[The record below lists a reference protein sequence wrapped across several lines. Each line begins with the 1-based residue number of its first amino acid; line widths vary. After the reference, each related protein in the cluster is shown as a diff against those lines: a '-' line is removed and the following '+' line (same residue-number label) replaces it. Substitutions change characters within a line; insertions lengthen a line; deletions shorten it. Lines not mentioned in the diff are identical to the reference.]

1 MHNLSPLTGEPPVQ
15 GVDIKRVRQAGFSLV
30 EVTMAIGIV
39 AFAFVALLGLLPTGL
54 GVFRQSIDSA
64 NQMWIM
70 QNLNSMV
77 QVTPWD
83 KIPDLEK
90 FTFYFDEE
98 ARLTD
103 RVSPEG
109 GEEAD
114 QERIDKRLYAVKL
127 LVTEPVRPGD
137 DAKGTQEQAYS
148 QNVLRVVGVIA
159 PYVNPVAMKEFEAV
173 KDIDDLTPK
182 EGKRTEL
189 QTQAFLVTRMES
201 MVKAP
206 NP

>member
-54 GVFRQSIDSA
+54 GVFRQSIDSS

-83 KIPDLEK
+83 KIEDLEK

-98 ARLTD
+98 ARMTD
-103 RVSPEG
+103 RVSPDA
-109 GEEAD
+109 GEDVDE
-114 QERIDKRLYAVKL
+114 ETISKRLYAVKL
-127 LVTEPVRPGD
+127 LVSKPIRPGD
-137 DAKGTQEQAYS
+137 SGEGKEESAYS
-148 QNVLRVVGVIA
+148 ENVLRIVGVIA
-159 PYVNPVAMKEFEAV
+159 PYMNPVAMKEFEGV
-173 KDIDDLTPK
+173 KNTDDLIPK
-182 EGKRTEL
+182 PGKRTAL
-189 QTQAFLVTRMES
+189 QTQAFLVTRLES
-201 MVKAP
+201 MRQTP
-206 NP
+206 